1 MLDEGKEVS
10 ISFDYTDVIVLS
22 TTTALMVFGSAIA
35 SLFHRCR
42 CPSSIFVEIF
52 LVSLGGCQSH
62 GVVVV
67 MVVAEKEDE
76 LRKLLPK
83 S

>member
-1 MLDEGKEVS
+1 M
-10 ISFDYTDVIVLS
+10 I
-22 TTTALMVFGSAIA
+22 FGSAIV

-42 CPSSIFVEIF
+42 CPCSVFAEI
-52 LVSLGGCQSH
+52 LRVSPGGWKSH
-62 GVVVV
+62 EVVVV